1 MWGAIVQA
9 IDHAMG
15 RMNEGMGSGIK
26 VAESQS
32 GGGGGAAAAK
42 PASSGFNLASAAK
55 DIAGLTKD
63 KSSEDKATEEAEKA
77 KEATKEA
84 TKETTKETTEEVAE
98 GAGKAENAAI
108 ISDCRLKELF
118 GTDDIVK
125 LFSHI
130 NSYEFKYTPKALRLY
145 NGTKGVDE
153 GTNIGVMAQELE
165 ENPVTENTVIDD
177 ENGYKNIETNK
188 LAAADT
194 AVLADVC
201 KRLIAIEEKLG
212 LSKE

>member
-26 VAESQS
+26 VAEAQ
-32 GGGGGAAAAK
+32 GGGGSGAAAAK
-42 PASSGFNLASAAK
+42 PASSGANLASAVK

-63 KSSEDKATEEAEKA
+63 KSSEDKATEEATEEAEKA
-77 KEATKEA
+77 KEA
-84 TKETTKETTEEVAE
+84 TKETTEEVAE
-98 GAGKAENAAI
+98 GDNI

>member
-26 VAESQS
+26 VAESQ
-32 GGGGGAAAAK
+32 GGGSSGAAMAK
-42 PASSGFNLASAAK
+42 PASGANLASAAK

-63 KSSEDKATEEAEKA
+63 KSSEDKAAEEATEEAEKA
-77 KEATKEA
+77 
-84 TKETTKETTEEVAE
+84 KETTKETTEEVAE
-98 GAGKAENAAI
+98 GDNI

-125 LFSHI
+125 LFSNI

-188 LAAADT
+188 LAATEA

-212 LSKE
+212 INKE

>member
-32 GGGGGAAAAK
+32 GGGSGAAMAK
-42 PASSGFNLASAAK
+42 PASSGANLASAVK

-63 KSSEDKATEEAEKA
+63 KSSEDKATEEATEEAEKA
-77 KEATKEA
+77 KEA
-84 TKETTKETTEEVAE
+84 TKETTEEVAE
-98 GAGKAENAAI
+98 GDKI

-212 LSKE
+212 ISKE

>member
-32 GGGGGAAAAK
+32 GGGGGGASMAK
-42 PASSGFNLASAAK
+42 PASSGANLASAVK

-63 KSSEDKATEEAEKA
+63 KSSEDKAAEEATKEAEKA
-77 KEATKEA
+77 SEATKEA
-84 TKETTKETTEEVAE
+84 TEKATEEVAE
-98 GAGKAENAAI
+98 DGNI

-118 GTDDIVK
+118 GTDDIVE

-188 LAAADT
+188 LAATEA

-212 LSKE
+212 INKE

>member
-26 VAESQS
+26 VAESQ
-32 GGGGGAAAAK
+32 GGGGSGAAMAK
-42 PASSGFNLASAAK
+42 PASGANLASVAK
-55 DIAGLTKD
+55 NIASIKD
-63 KSSEDKATEEAEKA
+63 EKSSEDKATEEAKKAAEDA
-77 KEATKEA
+77 KEAEKAE
-84 TKETTKETTEEVAE
+84 ET
-98 GAGKAENAAI
+98 GKAEDATI

>member
-15 RMNEGMGSGIK
+15 RMHEGMGSGIK

-32 GGGGGAAAAK
+32 GGAAMAK
-42 PASSGFNLASAAK
+42 PASGASLASVAK
-55 DIAGLTKD
+55 SIANIKD
-63 KSSEDKATEEAEKA
+63 EKESEDKATEEA
-77 KEATKEA
+77 
-84 TKETTKETTEEVAE
+84 TEEVAE
-98 GAGKAENAAI
+98 EVAEDGKI

-188 LAAADT
+188 LAATEA

>member
-15 RMNEGMGSGIK
+15 RMHEGMGSGIK
-26 VAESQS
+26 VAESQ
-32 GGGGGAAAAK
+32 GGGSGGAAMAK
-42 PASSGFNLASAAK
+42 PASGANLASVAK
-55 DIAGLTKD
+55 NIAGLTKD
-63 KSSEDKATEEAEKA
+63 NSSEDKATEEA
-77 KEATKEA
+77 TKEA
-84 TKETTKETTEEVAE
+84 EKATEANKEATEEVAE
-98 GAGKAENAAI
+98 GDNI

-188 LAAADT
+188 LAATEA

>member
-26 VAESQS
+26 VAASQ
-32 GGGGGAAAAK
+32 GGGGSGAAMAK
-42 PASSGFNLASAAK
+42 PASGANLASAAK
-55 DIAGLTKD
+55 GIAGLTKD
-63 KSSEDKATEEAEKA
+63 KSSEDKATEEAAKEAEKA
-77 KEATKEA
+77 KETTKEATKEA
-84 TKETTKETTEEVAE
+84 TEEVAE
-98 GAGKAENAAI
+98 DGNI

-118 GTDDIVK
+118 GTDDIVE

-188 LAAADT
+188 LAATEA

-212 LSKE
+212 INKE

>member
-26 VAESQS
+26 VAESQ
-32 GGGGGAAAAK
+32 GGGGSGAAMAK
-42 PASSGFNLASAAK
+42 PASGANLASAAK

-63 KSSEDKATEEAEKA
+63 KSSEDKATEEAA
-77 KEATKEA
+77 KEAEKA
-84 TKETTKETTEEVAE
+84 KETTKEATEEVAE
-98 GAGKAENAAI
+98 ETGKAEDATI

-188 LAAADT
+188 LAATEA

-212 LSKE
+212 INKE

>member
-26 VAESQS
+26 VAEAQ
-32 GGGGGAAAAK
+32 GGGSGGAAMAK
-42 PASSGFNLASAAK
+42 PASGANLASAAK

-63 KSSEDKATEEAEKA
+63 KSSEDKAAEEAAEEAKKAAEKA
-77 KEATKEA
+77 EDT
-84 TKETTKETTEEVAE
+84 
-98 GAGKAENAAI
+98 GKAEDATI

>member
-26 VAESQS
+26 VAESQN
-32 GGGGGAAAAK
+32 GGGSGGAAAAK
-42 PASSGFNLASAAK
+42 PASSGANLASAVK

-63 KSSEDKATEEAEKA
+63 KSSEDKAAEEATEEAEKA

-84 TKETTKETTEEVAE
+84 TEEVAE
-98 GAGKAENAAI
+98 GDNI

-118 GTDDIVK
+118 GTDDIVE

-165 ENPVTENTVIDD
+165 KNPVTENTVIDD

>member
-26 VAESQS
+26 VAEAQ
-32 GGGGGAAAAK
+32 GGGSSGAAMAK
-42 PASSGFNLASAAK
+42 PASGANLASVAK
-55 DIAGLTKD
+55 NIAGLTKD
-63 KSSEDKATEEAEKA
+63 KSSEDKAAEEAAKEAEKA
-77 KEATKEA
+77 TEANKEATKE
-84 TKETTKETTEEVAE
+84 VAE
-98 GAGKAENAAI
+98 DDNI

-118 GTDDIVK
+118 GTDDIVE

-165 ENPVTENTVIDD
+165 ENPVTANMIVED

-188 LAAADT
+188 LAATEA

>member
-26 VAESQS
+26 VAEAQ
-32 GGGGGAAAAK
+32 GGGGSGAAAAK
-42 PASSGFNLASAAK
+42 PASGANLASAAK
-55 DIAGLTKD
+55 NLANINAEKA
-63 KSSEDKATEEAEKA
+63 SEDKATEEAKEAAEDA
-77 KEATKEA
+77 KEAEKAE
-84 TKETTKETTEEVAE
+84 ET
-98 GAGKAENAAI
+98 GKAEDATI

-118 GTDDIVK
+118 GTDDIVE

-188 LAAADT
+188 LAATEA

>member
-26 VAESQS
+26 VAASQ
-32 GGGGGAAAAK
+32 GGSSGAAMAK
-42 PASSGFNLASAAK
+42 PASGANLASTVK
-55 DIAGLTKD
+55 DIAGLAKD
-63 KSSEDKATEEAEKA
+63 KSSEDKATEEA
-77 KEATKEA
+77 TKEA
-84 TKETTKETTEEVAE
+84 EKAKETTKEATEEVAE
-98 GAGKAENAAI
+98 ETGKAEDATI

-188 LAAADT
+188 LAATEA

-201 KRLIAIEEKLG
+201 KRLVAIEEKLG
-212 LSKE
+212 INKE

>member
-26 VAESQS
+26 VAESQ
-32 GGGGGAAAAK
+32 GGGGSGGAAAAK
-42 PASSGFNLASAAK
+42 PASGANLASAVK
-55 DIAGLTKD
+55 NIAGLTKD
-63 KSSEDKATEEAEKA
+63 KSSEDKAAEEATEEAEKA

-84 TKETTKETTEEVAE
+84 TEEVAE
-98 GAGKAENAAI
+98 DGNI

-118 GTDDIVK
+118 GTDDIVE

-188 LAAADT
+188 LAATEA

>member
-26 VAESQS
+26 VAEAQ
-32 GGGGGAAAAK
+32 GGGSSGAAMAK
-42 PASSGFNLASAAK
+42 PASGANLASAAK

-63 KSSEDKATEEAEKA
+63 KSSEDKATEEAAKEAEKA
-77 KEATKEA
+77 TEANKEATKE
-84 TKETTKETTEEVAE
+84 VAE
-98 GAGKAENAAI
+98 DGNI

-118 GTDDIVK
+118 GTDDIVE

-165 ENPVTENTVIDD
+165 ENPVTANMVVED

-188 LAAADT
+188 LATTEA

>member
-26 VAESQS
+26 VAESQN
-32 GGGGGAAAAK
+32 GGGGGAAMAK
-42 PASSGFNLASAAK
+42 PASGANLASAAK

-63 KSSEDKATEEAEKA
+63 KSSEDKATEEATKEAEKA
-77 KEATKEA
+77 TEANKEATKE
-84 TKETTKETTEEVAE
+84 VAE
-98 GAGKAENAAI
+98 GDNI

-118 GTDDIVK
+118 GTDDIVE

-188 LAAADT
+188 LAATEA

-212 LSKE
+212 INKE

>member
-26 VAESQS
+26 VAESQG
-32 GGGGGAAAAK
+32 GGGGGAAMAK
-42 PASSGFNLASAAK
+42 PASGANLASAAK

-63 KSSEDKATEEAEKA
+63 KSSEDKAAEEATKEAEKA
-77 KEATKEA
+77 KETTKEA
-84 TKETTKETTEEVAE
+84 TEEVAE
-98 GAGKAENAAI
+98 ETGKAEDATI

-188 LAAADT
+188 LAATEA

>member
-26 VAESQS
+26 VAESQN
-32 GGGGGAAAAK
+32 GGGGGAAMAK
-42 PASSGFNLASAAK
+42 PASGANLASAVK

-63 KSSEDKATEEAEKA
+63 KSSEDKAAEEATEEAEKA
-77 KEATKEA
+77 TEANKEA
-84 TKETTKETTEEVAE
+84 TKETTEEVAE
-98 GAGKAENAAI
+98 DGNI

-165 ENPVTENTVIDD
+165 ENPVTANMIVED

-188 LAAADT
+188 LAATEA

>member
-26 VAESQS
+26 VAESQN
-32 GGGGGAAAAK
+32 GGGGGAAMAK
-42 PASSGFNLASAAK
+42 PASGANLASAAK

-63 KSSEDKATEEAEKA
+63 KSSEDKATEEA
-77 KEATKEA
+77 TKEA
-84 TKETTKETTEEVAE
+84 EKAKETTKEATEEVAE
-98 GAGKAENAAI
+98 GDNI

-188 LAAADT
+188 LAATEA

-212 LSKE
+212 INKE

>member
-26 VAESQS
+26 VAESQ
-32 GGGGGAAAAK
+32 GGGGSGGAAMAK
-42 PASSGFNLASAAK
+42 PASGANLASAVK
-55 DIAGLTKD
+55 NIANIGGD
-63 KSSEDKATEEAEKA
+63 KSSEDKATEEA
-77 KEATKEA
+77 TKEA
-84 TKETTKETTEEVAE
+84 EKAKETTKEATEEVAE
-98 GAGKAENAAI
+98 DGNI

-118 GTDDIVK
+118 GTDDIVE

-188 LAAADT
+188 LAATEA

>member
-26 VAESQS
+26 VAEAQ
-32 GGGGGAAAAK
+32 GGGSSGAAMAK
-42 PASSGFNLASAAK
+42 PASGANLASAVKSIANIK
-55 DIAGLTKD
+55 DE
-63 KSSEDKATEEAEKA
+63 KSSEDKATEEAAKEAEKA
-77 KEATKEA
+77 KDATKEA
-84 TKETTKETTEEVAE
+84 TEEVAE
-98 GAGKAENAAI
+98 GDNI

-118 GTDDIVK
+118 GTDDIVE

-165 ENPVTENTVIDD
+165 ENPVTANMIVED

-188 LAAADT
+188 LATTEA

-212 LSKE
+212 ISKE

>member
-1 MWGAIVQA
+1 MWGAIAQA

-15 RMNEGMGSGIK
+15 RMHEGMGSGIK
-26 VAESQS
+26 VAEAQ
-32 GGGGGAAAAK
+32 GGGGSGAAAAK
-42 PASSGFNLASAAK
+42 PASGFNLASAAK

-77 KEATKEA
+77 EKATEANKEA
-84 TKETTKETTEEVAE
+84 TEEVAE
-98 GAGKAENAAI
+98 ETGKAEDAVI

-188 LAAADT
+188 LAATEA

>member
-32 GGGGGAAAAK
+32 GGSSGAAMAK
-42 PASSGFNLASAAK
+42 PASGANLASVAK
-55 DIAGLTKD
+55 NIANIKD
-63 KSSEDKATEEAEKA
+63 EKASEDKATEEAKKAAEDA
-77 KEATKEA
+77 KEAEKAE
-84 TKETTKETTEEVAE
+84 ET
-98 GAGKAENAAI
+98 GKAEDATI

>member
-26 VAESQS
+26 VAASQ
-32 GGGGGAAAAK
+32 GGGGSGAAMAK
-42 PASSGFNLASAAK
+42 PASGANLASAAK
-55 DIAGLTKD
+55 NIAGLTKD
-63 KSSEDKATEEAEKA
+63 KSSEDKATEEAA
-77 KEATKEA
+77 KEAEKA
-84 TKETTKETTEEVAE
+84 KETTKEATEEVAE
-98 GAGKAENAAI
+98 DGNI

-118 GTDDIVK
+118 GTDDIVE

-188 LAAADT
+188 LAATEA

>member
-26 VAESQS
+26 VAESQ
-32 GGGGGAAAAK
+32 GGGSSGAAMAK
-42 PASSGFNLASAAK
+42 PASGANLASAAK

-63 KSSEDKATEEAEKA
+63 KSSEDKATEEATEEAEKA
-77 KEATKEA
+77 
-84 TKETTKETTEEVAE
+84 KETTKETTEEVAE
-98 GAGKAENAAI
+98 DDNI

-118 GTDDIVK
+118 GTDDIVE

-188 LAAADT
+188 LAATEA

>member
-32 GGGGGAAAAK
+32 GGGSGAAAAK
-42 PASSGFNLASAAK
+42 PASGANLASAVK

-63 KSSEDKATEEAEKA
+63 KSSEDKAAEEATEEAEKA
-77 KEATKEA
+77 KEATKE
-84 TKETTKETTEEVAE
+84 TTEEVAE
-98 GAGKAENAAI
+98 EAGKAEDATI

>member
-32 GGGGGAAAAK
+32 GGGSGAAAAK
-42 PASSGFNLASAAK
+42 PASSGANLASAVK
-55 DIAGLTKD
+55 NIAGLTKD
-63 KSSEDKATEEAEKA
+63 KSSEDKATEEAAKEAEKA
-77 KEATKEA
+77 KEA
-84 TKETTKETTEEVAE
+84 TKETTEEVAE
-98 GAGKAENAAI
+98 GDKI

-212 LSKE
+212 ISKE

>member
-26 VAESQS
+26 VAEAQG

-42 PASSGFNLASAAK
+42 PASGANLASAVK

-63 KSSEDKATEEAEKA
+63 KSSEDKAAEEATEEAEKA
-77 KEATKEA
+77 KEATKE
-84 TKETTKETTEEVAE
+84 TTEEVAE
-98 GAGKAENAAI
+98 GDKI

-212 LSKE
+212 ISKE

>member
-26 VAESQS
+26 VAESQN
-32 GGGGGAAAAK
+32 GGGSGGAAMAK
-42 PASSGFNLASAAK
+42 PASGANLASAAK
-55 DIAGLTKD
+55 DIAGLAKD
-63 KSSEDKATEEAEKA
+63 KSSEDKATEEATEEAEKA
-77 KEATKEA
+77 
-84 TKETTKETTEEVAE
+84 KETTKETTEEVAE
-98 GAGKAENAAI
+98 ETGKAEDATI

-188 LAAADT
+188 LAATEA

>member
-26 VAESQS
+26 VAESQNG
-32 GGGGGAAAAK
+32 GGGGGAAMAK
-42 PASSGFNLASAAK
+42 PASGANLASAVK

-63 KSSEDKATEEAEKA
+63 KSSEDKATEEAA
-77 KEATKEA
+77 KEAEKA
-84 TKETTKETTEEVAE
+84 KETTKEATEEVAE
-98 GAGKAENAAI
+98 ETGKAEDATI

-188 LAAADT
+188 LAATEA

-212 LSKE
+212 INKE

>member
-26 VAESQS
+26 VAESQ
-32 GGGGGAAAAK
+32 GGGGASMAK
-42 PASSGFNLASAAK
+42 PASSGANLASAVK

-63 KSSEDKATEEAEKA
+63 KSSEDKATEEATKEAEKA
-77 KEATKEA
+77 KEANKEA
-84 TKETTKETTEEVAE
+84 TEEAAE
-98 GAGKAENAAI
+98 KAAENDNI

-188 LAAADT
+188 LAATEA

-212 LSKE
+212 INKE

>member
-26 VAESQS
+26 VAESQ
-32 GGGGGAAAAK
+32 GGGSSGAAMAK
-42 PASSGFNLASAAK
+42 PASGANLASAAK
-55 DIAGLTKD
+55 SIANINGE
-63 KSSEDKATEEAEKA
+63 KSSEDKATEEATEEAEKA
-77 KEATKEA
+77 
-84 TKETTKETTEEVAE
+84 KETTKEATEEVAE
-98 GAGKAENAAI
+98 DGNI

-118 GTDDIVK
+118 GTDDIVE

-165 ENPVTENTVIDD
+165 ENPVTANMIVED

-188 LAAADT
+188 LAATEA

>member
-1 MWGAIVQA
+1 MWGAIIQA

-26 VAESQS
+26 VAESQN
-32 GGGGGAAAAK
+32 GGGGGAAMAK
-42 PASSGFNLASAAK
+42 PASGANLASAVK

-63 KSSEDKATEEAEKA
+63 KSSEDKAAEEAAKEAEKA
-77 KEATKEA
+77 KETTKEA
-84 TKETTKETTEEVAE
+84 TEEVAE
-98 GAGKAENAAI
+98 ETGKAEDATT

-188 LAAADT
+188 LAATEA

>member
-26 VAESQS
+26 VAESQ
-32 GGGGGAAAAK
+32 GGGSSGAAMAK
-42 PASSGFNLASAAK
+42 PASGANLASAAK

-63 KSSEDKATEEAEKA
+63 KSSEDKAAEEATEEAEKA
-77 KEATKEA
+77 KEATKE
-84 TKETTKETTEEVAE
+84 TTEEVGE
-98 GAGKAENAAI
+98 GDNI

-118 GTDDIVK
+118 GTDDIVE

-165 ENPVTENTVIDD
+165 ENPVTANMIVED

-188 LAAADT
+188 LAATEA

-201 KRLIAIEEKLG
+201 KRLITIEEKLG
-212 LSKE
+212 INKE

>member
-26 VAESQS
+26 VAESQN
-32 GGGGGAAAAK
+32 GGGGGAAMAK
-42 PASSGFNLASAAK
+42 PASGANLASAVK

-63 KSSEDKATEEAEKA
+63 KSSEDKAAEEATEEAEKA
-77 KEATKEA
+77 TEANKEA
-84 TKETTKETTEEVAE
+84 TKETTEEVAE
-98 GAGKAENAAI
+98 DGNI

-118 GTDDIVK
+118 GTDDIVE

-165 ENPVTENTVIDD
+165 ENPVTANMIVED

-188 LAAADT
+188 LAATEA

>member
-15 RMNEGMGSGIK
+15 RMNEGMGAGIK
-26 VAESQS
+26 VADSQN
-32 GGGGGAAAAK
+32 GGGSGGAAMAK
-42 PASSGFNLASAAK
+42 PASGANLASAAK

-63 KSSEDKATEEAEKA
+63 KSSEDKAAEEATKEAEEA
-77 KEATKEA
+77 KDATKEATEEATKEA
-84 TKETTKETTEEVAE
+84 TEDDKS
-98 GAGKAENAAI
+98 

-118 GTDDIVK
+118 GTDDIVE

-188 LAAADT
+188 LAATEA